1 MTAETTEEQDLWLTQ
16 EQQSSW
22 RHYLEGTAR
31 FVEALG
37 AVHDRTI
44 ALSLGEYSLLVQL
57 SEAPERTMRMS
68 TLADGLVLSRSRLTH
83 TVARMEARGL
93 VVRRAA
99 EGDRRGVNCTMT
111 DAGYATLETA
121 APAHVAA
128 VRRIMV
134 DALEP
139 EEFALLGEIM
149 AKVAESSKLAGG
161 TEEGLSQLCDQS
173 DDQSDDQDDTQ
184 SDDQATSRTG

>member
-1 MTAETTEEQDLWLTQ
+1 MAVQTVEQQDLWLTE
-16 EQQSSW
+16 EQQGSW

-37 AVHDRTI
+37 AVHDRTLD
-44 ALSLGEYSLLVQL
+44 LSLGEYSLLVQL

-93 VVRRAA
+93 VARQAA

-111 DAGYATLETA
+111 DAGFTALEA
-121 APAHVAA
+121 SAPGHVAA

-134 DALEP
+134 DALDP
-139 EEFALLGEIM
+139 EEFAALGRIM
-149 AKVAESSKLAGG
+149 AKVAASSKVSGG
-161 TEEGLSQLCDQS
+161 TEEGLTAHCD
-173 DDQSDDQDDTQ
+173 
-184 SDDQATSRTG
+184 

>member
-1 MTAETTEEQDLWLTQ
+1 MTAQAIEEQELWLTEEQQ
-16 EQQSSW
+16 GSW

-37 AVHDRTI
+37 AVHDRTLD
-44 ALSLGEYSLLVQL
+44 LSLGEYSLLVQL

-68 TLADGLVLSRSRLTH
+68 ALADGLVLSRSRLTH

-93 VVRRAA
+93 VARCAA

-111 DAGYATLETA
+111 DAGYQALEVA
-121 APAHVAA
+121 APGHVAA

-139 EEFALLGEIM
+139 EEFAMLGRIM
-149 AKVAESSKLAGG
+149 AKVTASSKASGG
-161 TEEGLSQLCDQS
+161 TEEGLTALCD
-173 DDQSDDQDDTQ
+173 
-184 SDDQATSRTG
+184 

>member
-1 MTAETTEEQDLWLTQ
+1 MGDGELWLTEH
-16 EQQSSW
+16 EQGSW

-37 AVHDRTI
+37 SVHDRTLD
-44 ALSLGEYSLLVQL
+44 LSLGEYSLLVQL
-57 SEAPERTMRMS
+57 SEAPERTVRMS

-111 DAGYATLETA
+111 DAGYTALAAA
-121 APAHVAA
+121 APGHVGA

-134 DALEP
+134 DSLEP
-139 EEFALLGEIM
+139 EEFAQLGRIM
-149 AKVAESSKLAGG
+149 AKIAQASKLAGG
-161 TEEGLSQLCDQS
+161 TEEGLSALCDEVDVQLT
-173 DDQSDDQDDTQ
+173 QQDE
-184 SDDQATSRTG
+184 QAARRAG

>member
-1 MTAETTEEQDLWLTQ
+1 MAAQTIEQRDLWLTE
-16 EQQSSW
+16 EQQGSW

-37 AVHDRTI
+37 AVHDRTLD
-44 ALSLGEYSLLVQL
+44 LSLGEYSLLVQL

-83 TVARMEARGL
+83 TVARMESRGL
-93 VVRRAA
+93 VERRAA

-111 DAGYATLETA
+111 DAGYAALEVA
-121 APAHVAA
+121 APGHVAA

-134 DALEP
+134 EALEP
-139 EEFALLGEIM
+139 EEFALLGRIM
-149 AKVAESSKLAGG
+149 AKVAASSKVSGG
-161 TEEGLSQLCDQS
+161 TEEGLTALCD
-173 DDQSDDQDDTQ
+173 
-184 SDDQATSRTG
+184 

>member
-1 MTAETTEEQDLWLTQ
+1 MTAETIEGQDLWLTE
-16 EQQSSW
+16 EQQGSW

-37 AVHDRTI
+37 AVHDRTLE
-44 ALSLGEYSLLVQL
+44 LSLGEYSLLVQL
-57 SEAPERTMRMS
+57 SEAPGRTMRMS

-93 VVRRAA
+93 VERCAA

-111 DAGYATLETA
+111 DAGYRALEIA
-121 APAHVAA
+121 APGHVAA

-134 DALEP
+134 EALEP
-139 EEFALLGEIM
+139 EEFAMLGRIM
-149 AKVAESSKLAGG
+149 AKVAESSKASGG
-161 TEEGLSQLCDQS
+161 TEEGLSTLCD
-173 DDQSDDQDDTQ
+173 
-184 SDDQATSRTG
+184 

>member
-1 MTAETTEEQDLWLTQ
+1 MAVETVEERDIWLT
-16 EQQSSW
+16 EDQQGAW

-37 AVHDRTI
+37 AVHDRTL

-57 SEAPERTMRMS
+57 SEAPDRTMRMS

-93 VVRRAA
+93 VERRAA

-111 DAGYATLETA
+111 DEGYAALVAA
-121 APAHVAA
+121 APGHVAA

-134 DALEP
+134 EALEP
-139 EEFALLGEIM
+139 EEFAALGRIM
-149 AKVAESSKLAGG
+149 EKVAASSRASGG
-161 TEEGLSQLCDQS
+161 TEEGLTAHCD
-173 DDQSDDQDDTQ
+173 
-184 SDDQATSRTG
+184 

>member
-1 MTAETTEEQDLWLTQ
+1 MAAETVEQRDTWLTEEQQ
-16 EQQSSW
+16 GSW

-37 AVHDRTI
+37 AVHDRTLD
-44 ALSLGEYSLLVQL
+44 LSLGEYSLLVQL

-68 TLADGLVLSRSRLTH
+68 ALADGLVLSRSRLTH
-83 TVARMEARGL
+83 TVARMESRGL
-93 VVRRAA
+93 VERRAA

-111 DAGYATLETA
+111 DAGYAALATA
-121 APAHVAA
+121 APEHVAA

-139 EEFALLGEIM
+139 EEFAVLGRIM
-149 AKVAESSKLAGG
+149 AKVAESSKLSGG
-161 TEEGLSQLCDQS
+161 TEEGLTALCD
-173 DDQSDDQDDTQ
+173 
-184 SDDQATSRTG
+184 

>member
-1 MTAETTEEQDLWLTQ
+1 MAAETIEESDLWLT
-16 EQQSSW
+16 EDQQGSW

-37 AVHDRTI
+37 AVHDRSLD
-44 ALSLGEYSLLVQL
+44 LSLGEYSLLVQL

-93 VVRRAA
+93 VARQAA

-111 DAGYATLETA
+111 DAGYTALETS
-121 APAHVAA
+121 APGHVAA
-128 VRRIMV
+128 VRRILV
-134 DALEP
+134 DALDP
-139 EEFALLGEIM
+139 EEFAALGRIM
-149 AKVAESSKLAGG
+149 AKVAESAKVSGG
-161 TEEGLSQLCDQS
+161 TEEGLTAHCD
-173 DDQSDDQDDTQ
+173 
-184 SDDQATSRTG
+184 

>member
-1 MTAETTEEQDLWLTQ
+1 MAAQTVEERDIWLTEEQQ
-16 EQQSSW
+16 GSW

-37 AVHDRTI
+37 AVHDRT
-44 ALSLGEYSLLVQL
+44 LELTLGEYSLLVQL

-93 VVRRAA
+93 VERRAA

-111 DAGYATLETA
+111 DAGFAVLAAA
-121 APAHVAA
+121 APGHVAA

-139 EEFALLGEIM
+139 EEFAMLGRIM
-149 AKVAESSKLAGG
+149 AKVAESSKRSGG
-161 TEEGLSQLCDQS
+161 TEEGLAAHCD
-173 DDQSDDQDDTQ
+173 
-184 SDDQATSRTG
+184 

>member
-1 MTAETTEEQDLWLTQ
+1 MTAQTVEEQDLWLTE
-16 EQQSSW
+16 EQQASW

-31 FVEALG
+31 FVEALS
-37 AVHDRTI
+37 AVHDRTLE
-44 ALSLGEYSLLVQL
+44 LSLGEYSLLVQL
-57 SEAPERTMRMS
+57 SEAPEFTMRMS

-93 VVRRAA
+93 VERRAA

-111 DAGYATLETA
+111 DAGRTALEVA
-121 APAHVAA
+121 APGHVAA

-139 EEFALLGEIM
+139 EEFEMLGRIM
-149 AKVAESSKLAGG
+149 AKVAESSKASGG
-161 TEEGLSQLCDQS
+161 TEEGLSTLCD
-173 DDQSDDQDDTQ
+173 
-184 SDDQATSRTG
+184 

>member
-1 MTAETTEEQDLWLTQ
+1 MAAETIEESDLWLTE
-16 EQQSSW
+16 EQQGSW

-37 AVHDRTI
+37 AVHDRSLDLT
-44 ALSLGEYSLLVQL
+44 LGEYSLLVQL

-93 VVRRAA
+93 VARQAA

-111 DAGYATLETA
+111 DAGFTALEA
-121 APAHVAA
+121 SAPGHVAA

-134 DALEP
+134 DALDP
-139 EEFALLGEIM
+139 EEFAVLGRIM
-149 AKVAESSKLAGG
+149 AKVAASSKVSGG
-161 TEEGLSQLCDQS
+161 TEQGLTAFCD
-173 DDQSDDQDDTQ
+173 
-184 SDDQATSRTG
+184 